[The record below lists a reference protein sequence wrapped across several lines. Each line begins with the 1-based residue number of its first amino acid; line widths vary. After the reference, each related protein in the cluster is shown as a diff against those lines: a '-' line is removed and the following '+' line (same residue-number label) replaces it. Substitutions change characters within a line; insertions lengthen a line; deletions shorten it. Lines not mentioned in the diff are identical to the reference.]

1 MVEMLI
7 AAGSKVN
14 QPAKFGYTPLM
25 FASLRGRIDA
35 VDLLIKNGADIN
47 QMNEVSLTA
56 FSLII

>member
-1 MVEMLI
+1 MLI